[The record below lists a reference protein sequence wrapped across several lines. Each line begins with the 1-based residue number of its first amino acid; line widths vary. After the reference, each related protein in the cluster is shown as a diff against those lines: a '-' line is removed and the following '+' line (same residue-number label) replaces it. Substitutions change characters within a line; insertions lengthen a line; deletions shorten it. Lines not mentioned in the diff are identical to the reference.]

1 MTARRRWLGLYQ
13 SVPPSI
19 QPRARTGL
27 EMFQD
32 TVARHRD
39 DALVHYFEDSVTA
52 GELDAWSDALAVAL
66 QKRGAEPGER
76 IAMYLQ
82 NIPQV
87 FIAVLAAW
95 KCGAVIVPCNPML
108 RERELTKILSD
119 SGSRILI
126 SQEDLYA
133 DVARAALPATAVQHT
148 ITTSP
153 FDLLNEGGAPPRVL
167 SGSRRMRHAGVP
179 DLFELAN
186 AHAGE
191 TPRPVDITGD
201 DVAFMVYTSGTT
213 GEPKAAMNTHRNVV
227 FATSVY
233 ERWIGLTPEDA
244 ILGLAPLFHVTGLIG
259 HVTLAMLT
267 ASPLILFYRFDVDE
281 ACRLAERYRATFTVS
296 AVTAFIALL
305 NSEAMARH
313 NLSSLTKVYTGG
325 APTPPG
331 VLADWH
337 TRTGTRIHPMYGLTE
352 ATSPT
357 HMTPHNRIPPVDSRT
372 GAMSVG
378 VPVFDTDVRI
388 VTDGGYDA
396 APHEIG
402 ELVIAGP
409 QIIPGYWQKPKET
422 AASLGGGELRTG
434 DVGFMDEDGW
444 FYLVDRAKDMIVAS
458 GFKVWPREVEEVLY
472 LHPAVREAAVI
483 GISDPYRGETIKAVI
498 SLKAGHIVTAGEIKA
513 FARERMA
520 AYKYPRVVE
529 IVEDLPKTTSGKI
542 MRRLLQTTT
551 LDAGSPLRG
560 AELDLV
566 SVSYPQLR
574 NVVESRAVLE
584 VGAIWLRLSRGPI
597 SRSASETLYERLQTM
612 LAQLDDAGRF
622 VDRDA
627 FLGASEAYHAAVID
641 LAENE
646 HLSRAFRRL
655 RLRDLLASVLKD
667 TPATPDRIVPLHE
680 YLTDSIVATNAQGAV
695 KAILT
700 WGEVSRKNIRIM
712 LGAEEVADHE
722 LRPGSIVE
730 DLSVA
735 QAKEQSSRE
744 GDVDAL
750 MMALDAR
757 AALEIGITQMLGA
770 ALADEGQREALVAR
784 LRAFTPL
791 VRGTSAAHVARY
803 VRGDDAFHRIFL
815 SLLKNPVLFDIY
827 NGMDVP
833 ELMRR
838 VLDVAPPSIREVF
851 DDHKDLTDALRSG
864 DAVATAGAITHHVN
878 QVRSALAAFVATQ
891 PQAGGPGNREVSAG
905 FSS

>member
-13 SVPPSI
+13 SVAPSI
-19 QPRARTGL
+19 EPGARTGL
-27 EMFQD
+27 EMFRD
-32 TVARHRD
+32 TAARHRD
-39 DALVHYFEDSVTA
+39 DPLVHYFDQSITA
-52 GELDAWSDALAVAL
+52 GQLDAWSDALAVAL
-66 QKRGAEPGER
+66 QARGAEPGER

-133 DVARAALPATAVQHT
+133 DVARTALPATAVQHT

-153 FDLLNEGGAPPRVL
+153 FDLLEGAATPRVL
-167 SGSRRMRHAGVP
+167 SGVRRMRHPNIP
-179 DLFELAN
+179 DLFELAT
-186 AHAGE
+186 AHAGQ
-191 TPRPVDITGD
+191 TPQPVEITGD

-233 ERWIGLTPEDA
+233 EHWIGLTPQDT

-267 ASPLILFYRFDVDE
+267 ASPLVLFYRFDVDE
-281 ACRLAERYRATFTVS
+281 ACRLAERHRATFTVS
-296 AVTAFIALL
+296 AVTAFIAVL
-305 NSEAMARH
+305 NSEAMGKYD
-313 NLSSLTKVYTGG
+313 LSSLTKVYTGG

-337 TRTGTRIHPMYGLTE
+337 GKTGTRIHPMYGLTE

-357 HMTPHNRIPPVDSRT
+357 HMTPHNSIPPVDSRT

-378 VPVFDTDVRI
+378 VPVFNTDVRI
-388 VTDGGYDA
+388 VTDAGYDA
-396 APHEIG
+396 APYEIG

-422 AASLGGGELRTG
+422 AASLSGGELRTG
-434 DVGFMDEDGW
+434 DVGFMDDEGW

-498 SLKAGHIVTAGEIKA
+498 SLKAGHTITAEEIKA

-551 LDAGSPLRG
+551 VEAGSPLRG
-560 AELDLV
+560 AELELV
-566 SVSYPQLR
+566 SASYPQLR
-574 NVVESRAVLE
+574 AAVESRAVLE
-584 VGAIWLRLSRGPI
+584 VGAVWLRLSRGPI
-597 SRSASETLYERLQTM
+597 SRSTSETLYERLKAM
-612 LAQLDDAGRF
+612 LGQLDESGRF
-622 VDRDA
+622 LDRDA
-627 FLGASEAYHAAVID
+627 LLGASEAYHAAVID

-655 RLRDLLASVLKD
+655 RLREMLTSVLKD

-680 YLTDSIVATNAQGAV
+680 YLTDSIVATNAAGAV

-700 WGEVSRKNIRIM
+700 WGEASRANIRVV
-712 LGAEEVADHE
+712 LGADEVVDDE

-744 GDVDAL
+744 TDVDAL

-757 AALEIGITQMLGA
+757 AALEIGITQTLGA
-770 ALADEGQREALVAR
+770 ALTGESEREALVAR

-838 VLDVAPPSIREVF
+838 VLEVAPSSIREVF
-851 DDHKDLTDALRSG
+851 DDHKELTDALRSG
-864 DAVATAGAITHHVN
+864 DAVATAAAITDHVN
-878 QVRSALAAFVATQ
+878 QIRSALAAFLVTAPPTQ
-891 PQAGGPGNREVSAG
+891 ANRAI
-905 FSS
+905 

>member
-19 QPRARTGL
+19 EPKARTGL
-27 EMFQD
+27 EMFRD
-32 TVARHRD
+32 TVARRRD
-39 DALVHYFEDSVTA
+39 NALVHYFDESITA
-52 GELDAWSDALAVAL
+52 GQLEAWSDALAVAL
-66 QKRGAEPGER
+66 QERGAEPGER

-133 DVARAALPATAVQHT
+133 DVARSALPATAVQHT

-153 FDLLNEGGAPPRVL
+153 FDLLKEGAATPRVL
-167 SGSRRMRHAGVP
+167 SGLRRMRQPNTP
-179 DLFELAN
+179 DLFELAR
-186 AHAGE
+186 AHAGQ
-191 TPRPVDITGD
+191 TPQPVEITGD

-233 ERWIGLTPEDA
+233 EHWIGLTPQDS

-267 ASPLILFYRFDVDE
+267 ASPLVLFYRFDVDE
-281 ACRLAERYRATFTVS
+281 ACRLAERHRATFTVS

-305 NSEAMARH
+305 NSEALGKH
-313 NLSSLTKVYTGG
+313 DLSSLTKVYTGG

-331 VLADWH
+331 VLADWYEK
-337 TRTGTRIHPMYGLTE
+337 TGTRIHPMYGLTE

-357 HMTPHNRIPPVDSRT
+357 HMTPHNSIPPVDSRT

-378 VPVFDTDVRI
+378 VPVFNTDVRI
-388 VTDGGYDA
+388 VTDAGYDA
-396 APHEIG
+396 APYEIG
-402 ELVIAGP
+402 EIVIAGP
-409 QIIPGYWQKPKET
+409 QIIPGYWQKPNET
-422 AASLGGGELRTG
+422 AASLSGGELRTG
-434 DVGFMDEDGW
+434 DVGFMDDEGW

-498 SLKAGHIVTAGEIKA
+498 SLKAGHTVTAEEIKA
-513 FARERMA
+513 FARERTA

-551 LDAGSPLRG
+551 VEAGSPLRG
-560 AELDLV
+560 AELELV
-566 SVSYPQLR
+566 SASYPQLR
-574 NVVESRAVLE
+574 AAVESRAVLE
-584 VGAIWLRLSRGPI
+584 VGAVWLRLSRGPI
-597 SRSASETLYERLQTM
+597 SRSTSETLYERLKAM
-612 LAQLDDAGRF
+612 LGQLDESGRF
-622 VDRDA
+622 LSRDA
-627 FLGASEAYHAAVID
+627 LLGASEAYHAAVID

-655 RLRDLLASVLKD
+655 RLREMLTSVLKD

-680 YLTDSIVATNAQGAV
+680 YLTDSIVATNAAGAV

-700 WGEVSRKNIRIM
+700 WGEASRANIQVV
-712 LGAEEVADHE
+712 LGADEVGDDE
-722 LRPGSIVE
+722 LLPGSVVE

-744 GDVDAL
+744 ADVDAL

-770 ALADEGQREALVAR
+770 ALTVESQREALVAR

-838 VLDVAPPSIREVF
+838 VLEVAPLSIREVF
-851 DDHKDLTDALRSG
+851 DDHKELTDALRSG
-864 DAVATAGAITHHVN
+864 DAVATAAAITAHVN
-878 QVRSALAAFVATQ
+878 QVRSALAAFLAT
-891 PQAGGPGNREVSAG
+891 PATADNRPVSAG
-905 FSS
+905 FSN